1 MTTTTT
7 ASDIISK
14 LSESGEDLSL
24 LEYTIVKH
32 WGSGMFDEKL
42 DFQNFEQFVDYVF
55 DLDIHGWELSGFN
68 KSKYPRSS
76 FLYSLFA
83 GSVCAEFTAPRGLIS
98 NKFD

>member
-7 ASDIISK
+7 ASDIISM

-24 LEYTIVKH
+24 LEYTTVKH
-32 WGSGMFDEKL
+32 NGDFDEKM

-55 DLDIHGWELSGFN
+55 DLDIHGWELSGFS

-83 GSVCAEFTAPRGLIS
+83 GSVCAEFTAPRGY
-98 NKFD
+98 